1 MRVIPLALSA
11 LIARAQIRIL
21 SPISLEQDPVFDK
34 GIIYGTTAIFGAPEY
49 GRRTLGELVYYP
61 PRKEHCDASDFELY
75 PSKDD
80 AAGPDDMKI
89 FVLDRGGCPFEK
101 KVRLAQSRGADAVIV
116 VDFPCSRQREIAIKD
131 GHPDSSCRDSEGV
144 QRIVMADTSG
154 ARDVHIPS
162 ILIPREQ
169 GERLIQAVTAYQSG
183 VGGGE
188 TGESSATDNQVV
200 VMLLWD
206 IPRGDFVSVDLWMS
220 SAATDTSYF
229 MSQFQS
235 FAKDL
240 GPLIQFTPRF
250 SIKKS
255 RSNSDMY
262 RSAKCMRDPTSSSGG
277 SYYCDSQLSSFG
289 ESVVREDARQLCIWH
304 STLLSEIN
312 SRTGKEVSYSID
324 YWKYVGKFYEA
335 CHPSM
340 NGDVSSFTDSCAEKV
355 MAEIGINQADVDW
368 CLSNMKPPKCRDSGS
383 TNQPECAASF
393 HLLEDQAAHQ
403 AWSPHALR
411 INGWRYSGPLEASVV
426 LKTICQGFSSVPSIC
441 YDIHVIG
448 HHDFRGIS
456 VGMAWF
462 LVVSMLITVG
472 VAFWLYRRNLTKS
485 LRTLMREEVMLEVRS
500 QMADYA
506 MLAAGDEEGGNKLY
520 ELTRMNPQQ
529 APYIPPKE

>member
-1 MRVIPLALSA
+1 MMRSSLIALSVA
-11 LIARAQIRIL
+11 LTEGQIRIL
-21 SPISLEQDPVFDK
+21 SPISLEQDSLFDK

-49 GRRTLGELVYYP
+49 GRRTLGELVYYAP
-61 PRKEHCDASDFELY
+61 KKEHCDASDFDQY

-80 AAGPDDMKI
+80 ATGPDDMKI

-101 KVRLAQSRGADAVIV
+101 KVRLAQNRGADAVIV

-131 GHPDSSCRDSEGV
+131 GHPDTACRDSEGV

-154 ARDVHIPS
+154 ARDIHIPS

-188 TGESSATDNQVV
+188 TGESGSTDNQVV

-206 IPRGDFVSVDLWMS
+206 IPRADFVSVDLWMS

-235 FAKDL
+235 YAKQFRSQ
-240 GPLIQFTPRF
+240 IQFNPRF

-255 RSNSDMY
+255 RNNSDMY
-262 RSAKCMRDPTSSSGG
+262 RSAKCMQDPTSSG
-277 SYYCDSQLSSFG
+277 SYFCDSQLSPLG

-304 STLLSEIN
+304 STLLTEIN
-312 SRTGKEVSYSID
+312 SRTGKEVSYSVD
-324 YWKYVGKFYEA
+324 YWNYMGQFYES

-340 NGDVSSFTDSCAEKV
+340 NTHVTSFTDSCAEKV
-355 MAEIGINQADVDW
+355 MTNIGINIDHVDW
-368 CLSNMKPPKCRDSGS
+368 CMSNMKPVKCRDSPSG
-383 TNQPECAASF
+383 PECASSF
-393 HLLEDQAAHQ
+393 NLLEDQAAHQ

-441 YDIHVIG
+441 YDIHLIG

-506 MLAAGDEEGGNKLY
+506 MLAAGDEEGGGHKFY
-520 ELTRMNPQQ
+520 ELSRMNPQQ

>member
-1 MRVIPLALSA
+1 MIMRNL
-11 LIARAQIRIL
+11 LISISFVAMKAQIRIL
-21 SPISLEQDPVFDK
+21 SPLSLEQDSLFDK

-61 PRKEHCDASDFELY
+61 PHKEHCDASDLEQY
-75 PSKDD
+75 PSRGDSS
-80 AAGPDDMKI
+80 GPDDMKI
-89 FVLDRGGCPFEK
+89 FILDRGGCPFEK
-101 KVRLAQSRGADAVIV
+101 KVRLAQNRGADAVIV

-131 GHPDSSCRDSEGV
+131 GHPDTACRDSEGV

-154 ARDVHIPS
+154 ARDIHIPS

-183 VGGGE
+183 IGGGE
-188 TGESSATDNQVV
+188 TGESSSTDNQVV

-206 IPRGDFVSVDLWMS
+206 IPRADFVSVDLWMS

-235 FAKDL
+235 YAKQL

-255 RSNSDMY
+255 RSNSEMY
-262 RSAKCMRDPTSSSGG
+262 RSAKCMQDPTSSG
-277 SYYCDSQLSSFG
+277 SYYCDSQLSSLG
-289 ESVVREDARQLCIWH
+289 DSVVREDLRQLCIWH
-304 STLLSEIN
+304 TTSQTEIN
-312 SRTGKEVSYSID
+312 SRTGKEVTYSVKYWD
-324 YWKYVGKFYEA
+324 YMGKFYEA

-340 NGDVSSFTDSCAEKV
+340 NSELGDLTTDCADKV
-355 MAEIGINQADVDW
+355 MADVGIDTVSVDW
-368 CLSNMKPPKCRDSGS
+368 CMSNLKPPKCRGS
-383 TNQPECAASF
+383 ESAGPECASSF
-393 HLLEDQAAHQ
+393 NLLDDQAAHQ
-403 AWSPHALR
+403 GWSAHALR

-462 LVVSMLITVG
+462 LVICMLVTVG
-472 VAFWLYRRNLTKS
+472 ISFWFYRRNLTKS
-485 LRTLMREEVMLEVRS
+485 LRSLMREEVMLEVRS

-506 MLAAGDEEGGNKLY
+506 MLAAGDEEGGSKFY
-520 ELTRMNPQQ
+520 ELTRINPQQ
-529 APYIPPKE
+529 DQRIPPKE